1 MEHVI
6 LLIIIYKKILKKWAK
21 NKKLKVGRWKWGE
34 KNIPGWLE
42 DFILVNTE
50 ISNQKINLYWSL
62 EMCLYSLDPNEICNH
77 PECNVSRMVKDLYPS
92 VFDNPLIKT
101 EVEPFFN
108 KVLENNAHSQR

>member
-1 MEHVI
+1 M
-6 LLIIIYKKILKKWAK
+6 
-21 NKKLKVGRWKWGE
+21 
-34 KNIPGWLE
+34 
-42 DFILVNTE
+42 
-50 ISNQKINLYWSL
+50 
-62 EMCLYSLDPNEICNH
+62 YSLDPNEICNH